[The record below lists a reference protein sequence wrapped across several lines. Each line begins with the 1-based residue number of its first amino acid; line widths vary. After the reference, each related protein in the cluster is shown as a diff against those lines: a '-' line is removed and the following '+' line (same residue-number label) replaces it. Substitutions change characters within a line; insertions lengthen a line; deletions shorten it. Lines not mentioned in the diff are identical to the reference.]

1 MGWTRLLLLQISGNG
16 SRQGD
21 VMLIPKDVSQVGII
35 LEFKKARGPTPE
47 DFQKATDQAMKQI
60 KDRGYAQELMD
71 LGIEKIL
78 FLAIALRGKDAVV
91 VSKMELKS

>member
-1 MGWTRLLLLQISGNG
+1 
-16 SRQGD
+16 
-21 VMLIPKDVSQVGII
+21 MLIPKDVSQVGII